1 MLLFHGRK
9 NFREM
14 LWTFRYWMYIMGSSL
29 KEMMIPMLKKL
40 TALSLLIC
48 LSMLPSRAGA
58 MDAAEDEPGVRAEEQ
73 ISPEDAD
80 AGIAPWRMDCQDIL
94 GGNAGGD
101 PGDGVPPAVPIKKG
115 NGEPYLP

>member
-1 MLLFHGRK
+1 MD
-9 NFREM
+9 
-14 LWTFRYWMYIMGSSL
+14 
-29 KEMMIPMLKKL
+29 
-40 TALSLLIC
+40 LSLLDVYNGLI
-48 LSMLPSRAGA
+48 LKRNDDPHVKKTHSTVPVPADLPVHAALPGRS

-80 AGIAPWRMDCQDIL
+80 VGIAPCRMDCQDIL
-94 GGNAGGD
+94 GGNAGGE